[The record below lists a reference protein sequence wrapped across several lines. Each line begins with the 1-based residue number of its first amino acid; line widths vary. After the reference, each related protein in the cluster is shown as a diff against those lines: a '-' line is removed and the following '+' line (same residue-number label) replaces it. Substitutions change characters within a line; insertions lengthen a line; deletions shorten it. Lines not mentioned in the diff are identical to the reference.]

1 MREKLENKK
10 LQDKSKKI
18 IETLERQDLCGKLRS
33 GKLKLNEVEAILKEK
48 QKLNERE
55 GWMNGEVKQSM

>member
-18 IETLERQDLCGKLRS
+18 RETLERQDLCGKLRS

-48 QKLNERE
+48 QIK
-55 GWMNGEVKQSM
+55 